1 MNFFNILV
9 GIATIIS
16 CMVSIISLY
25 KINDVQKNIRKTKQS
40 IKDTTIDNG
49 SSVTQIG
56 GDSKRD

>member
-1 MNFFNILV
+1 
-9 GIATIIS
+9 
-16 CMVSIISLY
+16 MVSIISLY

>member
-1 MNFFNILV
+1 MDFFNILV

-16 CMVSIISLY
+16 CMASIISLY
-25 KINDVQKNIRKTKQS
+25 KINDVQKNIRKTEQS
-40 IKDTTIDNG
+40 VKDTTLDNG

>member
-1 MNFFNILV
+1 MDFFNILV

-25 KINDVQKNIRKTKQS
+25 KINDVQKNIRKTEQNV
-40 IKDTTIDNG
+40 KDTTLYHG